1 MKVLVTGGAGFIG
14 SNLVRQLLHKQ
25 YEVVVL
31 DNLSTGYEENLAG
44 LERITFYRGDICD
57 ESLVRQALQKVEV
70 VFHLAAAVGN
80 KQSLENPQRDSQI
93 NVLGTINILEAARA
107 AGVRKVVL
115 SSSAAIY
122 GEPRVLPLPEEQPW
136 APQSPYGV
144 SKLAAERMALAY
156 ASLYGLEC
164 IALRY
169 FNVYGPRQR
178 YDAYGNVIPIFVHQM
193 LQGETLT
200 IYGDGEQTRD
210 FVNVHDVVQANL
222 LAAQAQ
228 GLSGAFNIGSGT
240 SVSINQLVALLEQ
253 VTGQKIKVCYAP
265 PRPGDV
271 RASLADIR
279 AARAHLRYEPK
290 IDLVRGL
297 KEYIEWVRTEIFQS
311 AAPSSTSA

>member
-1 MKVLVTGGAGFIG
+1 MRALVTGGAGFIG
-14 SNLVRQLLHKQ
+14 SNLVRQLLLKQ

-44 LERITFYRGDICD
+44 LEGIIFYQGDICD
-57 ESLVRQALQKVEV
+57 MSLVRQSVEKVEV
-70 VFHLAAAVGN
+70 IFHLAAAVGN
-80 KQSLENPQRDSQI
+80 RQSLENPQRDSQI

-122 GEPRVLPLPEEQPW
+122 GEPRVLPIPEEQPW

-178 YDAYGNVIPIFVHQM
+178 YDAYGNVIPIFVHQI
-193 LQGETLT
+193 LQGEPLT

-210 FVNVHDVVQANL
+210 FVSVHDVVQANL

-240 SVSINQLVALLEQ
+240 SVSINQLVGLLEQ
-253 VTGQKIKVCYAP
+253 VTGQKIKVQYAP

-271 RASLADIR
+271 RDSLADIR
-279 AARAHLRYEPK
+279 AARAHLHYEPR
-290 IDLVRGL
+290 IDLASGL
-297 KEYIEWVRTEIFQS
+297 EEYIEWVRAENFQPAAKSSS
-311 AAPSSTSA
+311 AT

>member
-1 MKVLVTGGAGFIG
+1 MRALVTGGAGFIG
-14 SNLVRQLLHKQ
+14 SNLVRQLLQKQ

-44 LERITFYRGDICD
+44 LEGIIFYHGDICD
-57 ESLVRQALQKVEV
+57 MSLVRQAMEKVAV
-70 VFHLAAAVGN
+70 IFHLAAAVGN

-93 NVLGTINILEAARA
+93 NVLGTINILEGARA

-122 GEPRVLPLPEEQPW
+122 GEPRILPIPEEQPW

-193 LQGETLT
+193 LQGEPLT

-210 FVNVHDVVQANL
+210 FVSVHDVVQANL

-228 GLSGAFNIGSGT
+228 GLSGACNIGSGT

-253 VTGQKIKVCYAP
+253 VTGQKIKVQYAP

-271 RASLADIR
+271 RNSVADIS
-279 AARAHLRYEPK
+279 AARTQLHYEPR
-290 IDLVRGL
+290 IDLASGL
-297 KEYIEWVRTEIFQS
+297 KEYIEWVRTENFQP
-311 AAPSSTSA
+311 AAKSSSST